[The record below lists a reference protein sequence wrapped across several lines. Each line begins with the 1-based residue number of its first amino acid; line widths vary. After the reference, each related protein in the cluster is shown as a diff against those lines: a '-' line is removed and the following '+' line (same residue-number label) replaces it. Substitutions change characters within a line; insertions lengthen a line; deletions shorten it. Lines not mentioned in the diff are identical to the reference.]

1 MAKHTAYTCQLT
13 ELNLPI
19 HQVKDCALSPG
30 KAKSTVHEP
39 AVCASQ
45 LPGLDA
51 VAMRLQVLLG
61 DHVDQLLSHVCL
73 IATLW
78 TVARQVLWDLQDK
91 DIGVGCHSLLQGG
104 GHRQSL

>member
-1 MAKHTAYTCQLT
+1 M
-13 ELNLPI
+13 
-19 HQVKDCALSPG
+19 S
-30 KAKSTVHEP
+30 P

-91 DIGVGCHSLLQGG
+91 DIGVGCHFLLQGG
-104 GHRQSL
+104 GHRQSLNSTRFLLLQYRRVWGSSFAFYFVLEHS